1 MPLRQDRVVLA
12 AHVVAESAWVFALAG
27 IVGTLAGFDS
37 SPQSWYGVVGILGLS
52 VLLSR
57 ITPRKGQKAEVMY
70 ALMAVLGLAVVYV
83 SVALHV
89 EPGQIRPLWAIDW
102 LINDAPGGYTSRGLF
117 GAILGVLLWWRG
129 TRVSSNEFPTDDLSF
144 TFRVGM
150 LVLVAALIYDLNT
163 DESLSTFPM
172 VFLFFGSSLIGLSAG
187 HLLEES
193 RHSAGERTWPK
204 AIGATV
210 AGHHHVRP
218 SGRAREPRCLV
229 VPLQARDSGAGGAG
243 KGRPLGHHRAHR
255 LRIRRGR
262 GLAHQPLG
270 HLPGRARAAPR
281 GGDQPGDTGLL
292 GDTPRGAG
300 GGVRG
305 ICDCP
310 SDNRVGVGGH
320 CRGHRIADPGSGV
333 SAGAAR
339 TGPWH
344 GGAAR
349 LDGAGREPRRGRRE
363 VGAPPRAGRAE
374 ASAAQGVSSA
384 GRPAG
389 IVEAFRLYYD
399 LLDTA
404 EEQGITRRKHDTPT
418 EFQGRLEGTFPSDVV
433 RPSTETFNLAIYADV
448 PADRSSI
455 GRLRQS
461 LKDATAMIRRERD
474 EEEEEDN
481 GDIPW

>member
-70 ALMAVLGLAVVYV
+70 ALMAVLGLMVVYA

-129 TRVSSNEFPTDDLSF
+129 TRVASNEFPTDDLSF

-210 AGHHHVRP
+210 AAITAFGLLVALVNRGVLSFLSKP
-218 SGRAREPRCLV
+218 ATAALEALARGVLWGIIAPIAFVFDVVVGWLIDLLGIFQGEREQPQEEEINPEIQGFLETLQEEQAAASEGFATVLQIIEWALVAIVVVIVLLILGRAFRRVLRGRDRGTEGR
-229 VPLQARDSGAGGAG
+229 RDSMAQDANPVGDVAKLALRLVPDVLKRPQR
-243 KGRPLGHHRAHR
+243 KGY
-255 LRIRRGR
+255 
-262 GLAHQPLG
+262 
-270 HLPGRARAAPR
+270 
-281 GGDQPGDTGLL
+281 
-292 GDTPRGAG
+292 
-300 GGVRG
+300 
-305 ICDCP
+305 
-310 SDNRVGVGGH
+310 RVP
-320 CRGHRIADPGSGV
+320 D
-333 SAGAAR
+333 
-339 TGPWH
+339 GP
-344 GGAAR
+344 
-349 LDGAGREPRRGRRE
+349 P
-363 VGAPPRAGRAE
+363 
-374 ASAAQGVSSA
+374 
-384 GRPAG
+384 G

-404 EEQGITRRKHDTPT
+404 EEQGITRRKYDTPT

-474 EEEEEDN
+474 EEEEEEE
-481 GDIPW
+481 W

>member
-1 MPLRQDRVVLA
+1 
-12 AHVVAESAWVFALAG
+12 
-27 IVGTLAGFDS
+27 
-37 SPQSWYGVVGILGLS
+37 
-52 VLLSR
+52 
-57 ITPRKGQKAEVMY
+57 MY
-70 ALMAVLGLAVVYV
+70 ALMAVLGLMQ
-83 SVALHV
+83 SCTH
-89 EPGQIRPLWAIDW
+89 RWRCTW
-102 LINDAPGGYTSRGLF
+102 SRGRF
-117 GAILGVLLWWRG
+117 DRRG
-129 TRVSSNEFPTDDLSF
+129 PSTGSSTMPPAATLRVEYSARFSGWCCGGGEPASHPTSFPRTTLSF

-210 AGHHHVRP
+210 AGHHGVRP

-243 KGRPLGHHRAHR
+243 KGRPLGYHRAHR

-320 CRGHRIADPGSGV
+320 CRGHRIADPGSGRFGGCCADGTV
-333 SAGAAR
+333 ARMDSATRWRKNANPVGDVAKLALR
-339 TGPWH
+339 LVPDVLKRPQRKGYRVPDGP
-344 GGAAR
+344 
-349 LDGAGREPRRGRRE
+349 P
-363 VGAPPRAGRAE
+363 
-374 ASAAQGVSSA
+374 
-384 GRPAG
+384 G

-404 EEQGITRRKHDTPT
+404 EEQGITRRKYDTPT
-418 EFQGRLEGTFPSDVV
+418 EFQGRLEGTFPS
-433 RPSTETFNLAIYADV
+433 
-448 PADRSSI
+448 
-455 GRLRQS
+455 
-461 LKDATAMIRRERD
+461 
-474 EEEEEDN
+474 
-481 GDIPW
+481 

>member
-70 ALMAVLGLAVVYV
+70 ALMAVLGLVVVYA

-89 EPGQIRPLWAIDW
+89 EPGQIRPSWAIDW

-129 TRVSSNEFPTDDLSF
+129 TRVASNEFPTDDLSF

-193 RHSAGERTWPK
+193 QRSAGERTWPK

-210 AGHHHVRP
+210 AAITAFGLLVALINRGVLTFLSKPATAALEALVRGVLWGIIAP
-218 SGRAREPRCLV
+218 IAFVFDVVVGWLIDLLGIFQGEREQPQEEEINPEIQGFLETLQEEQAAASEGFATVLQIIEWALVAIVVVIVLLILGRAFRRVLRGRDRETEG
-229 VPLQARDSGAGGAG
+229 QRDSVAQDANPVGDVAKLALRLVPDVLKRPQR
-243 KGRPLGHHRAHR
+243 KGY
-255 LRIRRGR
+255 
-262 GLAHQPLG
+262 
-270 HLPGRARAAPR
+270 
-281 GGDQPGDTGLL
+281 
-292 GDTPRGAG
+292 
-300 GGVRG
+300 
-305 ICDCP
+305 
-310 SDNRVGVGGH
+310 RV
-320 CRGHRIADPGSGV
+320 PN
-333 SAGAAR
+333 
-339 TGPWH
+339 GP
-344 GGAAR
+344 
-349 LDGAGREPRRGRRE
+349 P
-363 VGAPPRAGRAE
+363 
-374 ASAAQGVSSA
+374 
-384 GRPAG
+384 G
-389 IVEAFRLYYD
+389 IVEAFRLYYN

-404 EEQGITRRKHDTPT
+404 EEHGITRRKHDTPT

-461 LKDATAMIRRERD
+461 LKDATAMIRREREED
-474 EEEEEDN
+474 EEEE
-481 GDIPW
+481 W

>member
-27 IVGTLAGFDS
+27 IVGTLADFDS

-70 ALMAVLGLAVVYV
+70 ALMAVLGLMVVYA

-89 EPGQIRPLWAIDW
+89 EPGQIRPSWAIDW
-102 LINDAPGGYTSRGLF
+102 LINDAPGGYTSRGVF

-129 TRVSSNEFPTDDLSF
+129 TRVASNEFPTDDLSF

-210 AGHHHVRP
+210 AGITTFGLLVALVNRGVLSFLSKP
-218 SGRAREPRCLV
+218 ATAALEALARGVLWGIIAPIAFVFDVVVGWLIDLLGIFQGEREQPQEEEINPEIQGFLETLQEEQAAASEGFATVLQIIEWALVAIVVVIVLLILGRAFRRVLRGRDRGTDG
-229 VPLQARDSGAGGAG
+229 QRDSMAQ
-243 KGRPLGHHRAHR
+243 R
-255 LRIRRGR
+255 
-262 GLAHQPLG
+262 
-270 HLPGRARAAPR
+270 
-281 GGDQPGDTGLL
+281 
-292 GDTPRGAG
+292 
-300 GGVRG
+300 
-305 ICDCP
+305 
-310 SDNRVGVGGH
+310 
-320 CRGHRIADPGSGV
+320 
-333 SAGAAR
+333 
-339 TGPWH
+339 
-344 GGAAR
+344 
-349 LDGAGREPRRGRRE
+349 REPRRGRRE
-363 VGAPPRAGRAE
+363 VGASPRAGRAE
-374 ASAAQGVSSA
+374 ETTAQGVSSA

-389 IVEAFRLYYD
+389 H
-399 LLDTA
+399 
-404 EEQGITRRKHDTPT
+404 RRGVPPVLRPARH
-418 EFQGRLEGTFPSDVV
+418 GGGTGHHPPQV
-433 RPSTETFNLAIYADV
+433 RYA
-448 PADRSSI
+448 
-455 GRLRQS
+455 
-461 LKDATAMIRRERD
+461 
-474 EEEEEDN
+474 N
-481 GDIPW
+481 

>member
-27 IVGTLAGFDS
+27 IVGTLADFDS

-70 ALMAVLGLAVVYV
+70 ALMAVLGLVVVYA

-129 TRVSSNEFPTDDLSF
+129 TRVSSNEFPADDLSF

-150 LVLVAALIYDLNT
+150 LVLVVALIYDLNT

-193 RHSAGERTWPK
+193 QRSAGERTWPK

-210 AGHHHVRP
+210 AGITTFGLLVALVNRGVLSFLSKP
-218 SGRAREPRCLV
+218 ATAALEALARGVLWGIIAPIAFVFDVVVGWLISLLGIFRGEREQPQEEEINPEIQGFLETLQEEQAAASEGFATVLQIIEWALVAIVVVIVLLILGRAFRRVLRGRDRGTDG
-229 VPLQARDSGAGGAG
+229 QRDSMVQEANPVGDVAKLALRLVPDVLKRPQR
-243 KGRPLGHHRAHR
+243 KGY
-255 LRIRRGR
+255 
-262 GLAHQPLG
+262 
-270 HLPGRARAAPR
+270 
-281 GGDQPGDTGLL
+281 
-292 GDTPRGAG
+292 
-300 GGVRG
+300 
-305 ICDCP
+305 
-310 SDNRVGVGGH
+310 RVP
-320 CRGHRIADPGSGV
+320 D
-333 SAGAAR
+333 
-339 TGPWH
+339 GP
-344 GGAAR
+344 
-349 LDGAGREPRRGRRE
+349 P
-363 VGAPPRAGRAE
+363 
-374 ASAAQGVSSA
+374 
-384 GRPAG
+384 G

-404 EEQGITRRKHDTPT
+404 EEQGITRRKYDTPT

-474 EEEEEDN
+474 EEEEEEE
-481 GDIPW
+481 W

>member
-27 IVGTLAGFDS
+27 IVGTLADFDS

-57 ITPRKGQKAEVMY
+57 ITPRKGRKAEVMY
-70 ALMAVLGLAVVYV
+70 ALMAVLGLAVVYA

-89 EPGQIRPLWAIDW
+89 EPGQIRPSWAIDW
-102 LINDAPGGYTSRGLF
+102 LINDAPGGYTSRGVF

-129 TRVSSNEFPTDDLSF
+129 TRVASNEFPTDDLSF

-210 AGHHHVRP
+210 AGITTFGLLVALVNRGVLSFLSKP
-218 SGRAREPRCLV
+218 ATAALEALARGVLWGIIAPIAFVFDVVVGWLISLLGIFRGEREQPQEEEINPEIQGFLETLQEEQAAASEGFATVLQIIEWALVAIVVVIVLLILGRAFRRVLRGRDRGTDG
-229 VPLQARDSGAGGAG
+229 QRDSMVQEANPVGDVAKLALRLVPDVLKRPQR
-243 KGRPLGHHRAHR
+243 KGY
-255 LRIRRGR
+255 
-262 GLAHQPLG
+262 
-270 HLPGRARAAPR
+270 
-281 GGDQPGDTGLL
+281 
-292 GDTPRGAG
+292 
-300 GGVRG
+300 
-305 ICDCP
+305 
-310 SDNRVGVGGH
+310 RVP
-320 CRGHRIADPGSGV
+320 D
-333 SAGAAR
+333 
-339 TGPWH
+339 GP
-344 GGAAR
+344 
-349 LDGAGREPRRGRRE
+349 P
-363 VGAPPRAGRAE
+363 
-374 ASAAQGVSSA
+374 
-384 GRPAG
+384 G

-404 EEQGITRRKHDTPT
+404 EEQGITRRKYDTPT

-474 EEEEEDN
+474 EEEEEEE
-481 GDIPW
+481 W

>member
-27 IVGTLAGFDS
+27 IVGTLADFDS

-70 ALMAVLGLAVVYV
+70 ALMAVLGLMVVYA

-129 TRVSSNEFPTDDLSF
+129 TRVASNEFPTDDLSF

-210 AGHHHVRP
+210 AG
-218 SGRAREPRCLV
+218 
-229 VPLQARDSGAGGAG
+229 
-243 KGRPLGHHRAHR
+243 
-255 LRIRRGR
+255 I
-262 GLAHQPLG
+262 
-270 HLPGRARAAPR
+270 
-281 GGDQPGDTGLL
+281 TTFGLL
-292 GDTPRGAG
+292 VALVNRGVLSFLSKPATAALEALAR
-300 GGVRG
+300 GVLWG
-305 ICDCP
+305 IIAPIAFVFD
-310 SDNRVGVGGH
+310 VGVGWLISLLGIF
-320 CRGHRIADPGSGV
+320 RGEREQPQEEEINPEIQGFLETLQEEQ
-333 SAGAAR
+333 AAASEGFA
-339 TGPWH
+339 TVLQIIEW
-344 GGAAR
+344 ALVAIVVVIV
-349 LDGAGREPRRGRRE
+349 LLILGRAFRRVLRGRDRGTDGQRDSMVQE
-363 VGAPPRAGRAE
+363 ANPVGDVAKLALRLVPDVLKRPQRKGYRVPDGPP
-374 ASAAQGVSSA
+374 
-384 GRPAG
+384 G

-404 EEQGITRRKHDTPT
+404 EEQGITRRKYDTPT

-474 EEEEEDN
+474 EEEEEEE
-481 GDIPW
+481 W

>member
-27 IVGTLAGFDS
+27 IVGTLADFDS

-70 ALMAVLGLAVVYV
+70 ALMAVLGLMVVYA

-89 EPGQIRPLWAIDW
+89 EPGQIRPAWAIDW

-129 TRVSSNEFPTDDLSF
+129 TRVASNEFPTDDLSF

-210 AGHHHVRP
+210 AGITTFGLLVALVNRGVLSFLSKP
-218 SGRAREPRCLV
+218 ATAALEALARGVLWGIIAPIAFVFDVVVGWLISLLGIFRGEREQPQEEEINPEIQGFLETLQEEQAAASEGFATVLQIIEWALVAIVVVIVLLILGRAFRRVLRGRDRGTDG
-229 VPLQARDSGAGGAG
+229 QRDSMVQEANPVGDVAKLALRLVPDVLKRPQR
-243 KGRPLGHHRAHR
+243 KGY
-255 LRIRRGR
+255 
-262 GLAHQPLG
+262 
-270 HLPGRARAAPR
+270 
-281 GGDQPGDTGLL
+281 
-292 GDTPRGAG
+292 
-300 GGVRG
+300 
-305 ICDCP
+305 
-310 SDNRVGVGGH
+310 RVP
-320 CRGHRIADPGSGV
+320 D
-333 SAGAAR
+333 
-339 TGPWH
+339 GP
-344 GGAAR
+344 
-349 LDGAGREPRRGRRE
+349 P
-363 VGAPPRAGRAE
+363 
-374 ASAAQGVSSA
+374 
-384 GRPAG
+384 G

-404 EEQGITRRKHDTPT
+404 EEQGITRRKYDTPT

-455 GRLRQS
+455 GRLRES
-461 LKDATAMIRRERD
+461 LRAAKAMIRRERD
-474 EEEEEDN
+474 EEEEEE
-481 GDIPW
+481 

>member
-27 IVGTLAGFDS
+27 IVGTLADFDS

-70 ALMAVLGLAVVYV
+70 ALMAVLGLMVVYA

-129 TRVSSNEFPTDDLSF
+129 TRVASNEFPTDDLSF

-193 RHSAGERTWPK
+193 QRSAGERTWPK

-210 AGHHHVRP
+210 AAITAFGLLVALINRGVLTFLSKPATAALEALVRGVLWGIIAP
-218 SGRAREPRCLV
+218 IAFVFDVVVGWLIDLLGIFQGEREQPQEEEINPEIQGFLETLQEEQTAASEGFATVLQIIEWALVAIVVVIVLLILGRAFRRVLRGRDRGTDG
-229 VPLQARDSGAGGAG
+229 QRDSMVQEANPVGDVAKLALRLVPDVLKRPQR
-243 KGRPLGHHRAHR
+243 KGY
-255 LRIRRGR
+255 
-262 GLAHQPLG
+262 
-270 HLPGRARAAPR
+270 
-281 GGDQPGDTGLL
+281 
-292 GDTPRGAG
+292 
-300 GGVRG
+300 
-305 ICDCP
+305 
-310 SDNRVGVGGH
+310 RVP
-320 CRGHRIADPGSGV
+320 D
-333 SAGAAR
+333 
-339 TGPWH
+339 GP
-344 GGAAR
+344 
-349 LDGAGREPRRGRRE
+349 P
-363 VGAPPRAGRAE
+363 
-374 ASAAQGVSSA
+374 
-384 GRPAG
+384 G

-404 EEQGITRRKHDTPT
+404 EEQGITRRKYDTPT

-474 EEEEEDN
+474 EEEEEEE
-481 GDIPW
+481 W

>member
-27 IVGTLAGFDS
+27 IVGTLADFDS

-70 ALMAVLGLAVVYV
+70 ALMAVLGLAVVYA

-89 EPGQIRPLWAIDW
+89 EPGQIRPSWAIDW
-102 LINDAPGGYTSRGLF
+102 LINDAPGGYTSRGVF

-129 TRVSSNEFPTDDLSF
+129 TRVASNEFPTDDLSF

-210 AGHHHVRP
+210 AGITTFGLLVALVNRGVLSFLSKP
-218 SGRAREPRCLV
+218 ATAALEALARGVLWGIIVPIAFVFDVVVGWLISLLGIFRGEQEQPQEEEINPEIQGFLETLQEEQAAASEGFATVLQIIEWALVAIVVVIVLLILGRAFRRVLRGRDRGTEGR
-229 VPLQARDSGAGGAG
+229 RDSMAQDANPVGDVAKLALRLVPDVLKRPQR
-243 KGRPLGHHRAHR
+243 KGY
-255 LRIRRGR
+255 
-262 GLAHQPLG
+262 
-270 HLPGRARAAPR
+270 
-281 GGDQPGDTGLL
+281 
-292 GDTPRGAG
+292 
-300 GGVRG
+300 
-305 ICDCP
+305 
-310 SDNRVGVGGH
+310 RVP
-320 CRGHRIADPGSGV
+320 D
-333 SAGAAR
+333 
-339 TGPWH
+339 GP
-344 GGAAR
+344 
-349 LDGAGREPRRGRRE
+349 P
-363 VGAPPRAGRAE
+363 
-374 ASAAQGVSSA
+374 
-384 GRPAG
+384 G

-404 EEQGITRRKHDTPT
+404 EEQGITRRKYDTPT

-474 EEEEEDN
+474 EEEEEEE
-481 GDIPW
+481 W

>member
-70 ALMAVLGLAVVYV
+70 ALMAVLGLMVVYV

-129 TRVSSNEFPTDDLSF
+129 TRVASNEFPTDDLSF

-193 RHSAGERTWPK
+193 RHSAGGRTWPK

-210 AGHHHVRP
+210 AAITAFGLLVALINRGVLTFLAKPATAALEALVRGVLWGIIAPIAFVFDVVVGWLIDLLGIFQGEREQPQEEEINPEIQGFLETLQEEREAP
-218 SGRAREPRCLV
+218 SEAFDMVLQIIEWALV
-229 VPLQARDSGAGGAG
+229 VVIVVIVALLLSRAFRRLLRGRDRGTDGQRDSVA
-243 KGRPLGHHRAHR
+243 
-255 LRIRRGR
+255 
-262 GLAHQPLG
+262 Q
-270 HLPGRARAAPR
+270 
-281 GGDQPGDTGLL
+281 D
-292 GDTPRGAG
+292 
-300 GGVRG
+300 
-305 ICDCP
+305 
-310 SDNRVGVGGH
+310 
-320 CRGHRIADPGSGV
+320 ADPVGDVAKLALRLVPDVLKRPQRKGYRV
-333 SAGAAR
+333 PN
-339 TGPWH
+339 GP
-344 GGAAR
+344 
-349 LDGAGREPRRGRRE
+349 P
-363 VGAPPRAGRAE
+363 
-374 ASAAQGVSSA
+374 
-384 GRPAG
+384 G
-389 IVEAFRLYYD
+389 IVEAFRLYYN

-404 EEQGITRRKHDTPT
+404 EEHGITRRKHDTPT

-461 LKDATAMIRRERD
+461 LKDATAMIRREREED
-474 EEEEEDN
+474 EEEE
-481 GDIPW
+481 W

>member
-27 IVGTLAGFDS
+27 IVGTLADFDS

-70 ALMAVLGLAVVYV
+70 ALMAVLGLVVVYA

-89 EPGQIRPLWAIDW
+89 EPGQIRPSWAIDW

-129 TRVSSNEFPTDDLSF
+129 TRVASNEFPTDDLSF

-193 RHSAGERTWPK
+193 RHSAGGRTWPK

-210 AGHHHVRP
+210 AGITTFGLLVALVNRGVLSFLSKP
-218 SGRAREPRCLV
+218 ATAALEALARGVLWGIIAPIAFVFDVVVGWLISLLGIFRGEREQPQEEEINPEIQGFLETLQEEQAAASEGFATVLQIIEWALVAIVVVIVLLILGRAFRRVLRGRDRGTEG
-229 VPLQARDSGAGGAG
+229 QRDSMVQEANPVGDVAKLALRLVPDVLKRPQR
-243 KGRPLGHHRAHR
+243 KGY
-255 LRIRRGR
+255 
-262 GLAHQPLG
+262 
-270 HLPGRARAAPR
+270 
-281 GGDQPGDTGLL
+281 
-292 GDTPRGAG
+292 
-300 GGVRG
+300 
-305 ICDCP
+305 
-310 SDNRVGVGGH
+310 RVP
-320 CRGHRIADPGSGV
+320 D
-333 SAGAAR
+333 
-339 TGPWH
+339 GP
-344 GGAAR
+344 
-349 LDGAGREPRRGRRE
+349 P
-363 VGAPPRAGRAE
+363 
-374 ASAAQGVSSA
+374 
-384 GRPAG
+384 G

-404 EEQGITRRKHDTPT
+404 EEQGITRRKYDTPT
-418 EFQGRLEGTFPSDVV
+418 EFQGRFGGNVPQRRGASLDRDIQPSH
-433 RPSTETFNLAIYADV
+433 
-448 PADRSSI
+448 
-455 GRLRQS
+455 LR
-461 LKDATAMIRRERD
+461 RRA
-474 EEEEEDN
+474 
-481 GDIPW
+481 G

>member
-70 ALMAVLGLAVVYV
+70 ALMAVLGLMVVYV

-89 EPGQIRPLWAIDW
+89 EPGQIRPSWAIDW
-102 LINDAPGGYTSRGLF
+102 LINDAPGGYTSRGVF

-129 TRVSSNEFPTDDLSF
+129 TRVASNEFPTDDLSF

-210 AGHHHVRP
+210 AGITAFGLLVALVNRGVLSFLSKP
-218 SGRAREPRCLV
+218 ATAALEALARGVLWGIIAPIAFVFDVVVGWLISLLGIFRGEREQPQEEEINPEIQGFLETLQEEQAAASEGFATVLQIIEWALVAIVVVIVLLILGRAFRRVLRGRDRGTDG
-229 VPLQARDSGAGGAG
+229 QRDSMVQEANPVGDVAKLALRLVPDVLKRPQR
-243 KGRPLGHHRAHR
+243 KGY
-255 LRIRRGR
+255 
-262 GLAHQPLG
+262 
-270 HLPGRARAAPR
+270 
-281 GGDQPGDTGLL
+281 
-292 GDTPRGAG
+292 
-300 GGVRG
+300 
-305 ICDCP
+305 
-310 SDNRVGVGGH
+310 RVP
-320 CRGHRIADPGSGV
+320 D
-333 SAGAAR
+333 
-339 TGPWH
+339 GP
-344 GGAAR
+344 
-349 LDGAGREPRRGRRE
+349 P
-363 VGAPPRAGRAE
+363 
-374 ASAAQGVSSA
+374 
-384 GRPAG
+384 G

-404 EEQGITRRKHDTPT
+404 EEHGITRRKHDTPT

-433 RPSTETFNLAIYADV
+433 RPSTESFNLAIYADV

-474 EEEEEDN
+474 EEDEEEE
-481 GDIPW
+481 W

>member
-70 ALMAVLGLAVVYV
+70 ALMAVLGLAVVYA

-129 TRVSSNEFPTDDLSF
+129 TRVASNEFPTDDLSF

-210 AGHHHVRP
+210 AGITTFGLLVALVNRGVLSFLSKP
-218 SGRAREPRCLV
+218 ATAALEALARGVLWGIIAPIAFVFDVVVGWLISLLGIFRGEREQPQEEEINPEIQGFLETLQEEQAAASEGFATVLQIIEWALVAIVVVIVLLILGRAFRRVLRGRDRGTDG
-229 VPLQARDSGAGGAG
+229 QRDSMVQEANPVGDVAKLALRLVPDVLKRPQR
-243 KGRPLGHHRAHR
+243 KGY
-255 LRIRRGR
+255 
-262 GLAHQPLG
+262 
-270 HLPGRARAAPR
+270 
-281 GGDQPGDTGLL
+281 
-292 GDTPRGAG
+292 
-300 GGVRG
+300 
-305 ICDCP
+305 
-310 SDNRVGVGGH
+310 RVP
-320 CRGHRIADPGSGV
+320 D
-333 SAGAAR
+333 
-339 TGPWH
+339 GP
-344 GGAAR
+344 
-349 LDGAGREPRRGRRE
+349 P
-363 VGAPPRAGRAE
+363 
-374 ASAAQGVSSA
+374 
-384 GRPAG
+384 G

-404 EEQGITRRKHDTPT
+404 EEQGITRRKYDTPT

-474 EEEEEDN
+474 EEEEEEE
-481 GDIPW
+481 W

>member
-27 IVGTLAGFDS
+27 IVGTLADFDS

-70 ALMAVLGLAVVYV
+70 ALMAVLGLMVVYV

-129 TRVSSNEFPTDDLSF
+129 TRVASNEFPTDDLSF

-193 RHSAGERTWPK
+193 RHSAGGRTWPK

-210 AGHHHVRP
+210 AAITAFGLLVALINRGVLTFLAKPATAALEALVRGVLWGIIAPIAFVFDVVVGWLIDLLGIFQGEREQPQEEEINPEIQGFLETLQEEREAP
-218 SGRAREPRCLV
+218 SEAFDMVLQIIEWALV
-229 VPLQARDSGAGGAG
+229 VVIVVIVALLLSRAFRRLLRGRDRGTDGQRDSVA
-243 KGRPLGHHRAHR
+243 
-255 LRIRRGR
+255 
-262 GLAHQPLG
+262 Q
-270 HLPGRARAAPR
+270 
-281 GGDQPGDTGLL
+281 D
-292 GDTPRGAG
+292 
-300 GGVRG
+300 
-305 ICDCP
+305 
-310 SDNRVGVGGH
+310 
-320 CRGHRIADPGSGV
+320 ADPVGDVAKLALRLVPDVLKRPQRKGYRV
-333 SAGAAR
+333 PN
-339 TGPWH
+339 GP
-344 GGAAR
+344 
-349 LDGAGREPRRGRRE
+349 P
-363 VGAPPRAGRAE
+363 
-374 ASAAQGVSSA
+374 
-384 GRPAG
+384 G
-389 IVEAFRLYYD
+389 IVEAFRLYYN

-404 EEQGITRRKHDTPT
+404 EEHGITRRKHDTPT

-461 LKDATAMIRRERD
+461 LKDATAMIRREREED
-474 EEEEEDN
+474 EEEE
-481 GDIPW
+481 W

>member
-27 IVGTLAGFDS
+27 IVGTLADFDS

-70 ALMAVLGLAVVYV
+70 ALMAVLGLAVVYA

-89 EPGQIRPLWAIDW
+89 EPGQIRPSWAIDW
-102 LINDAPGGYTSRGLF
+102 LINDAPGGYTSRGVF
-117 GAILGVLLWWRG
+117 GAILGVVLWWRG
-129 TRVSSNEFPTDDLSF
+129 TRVASNEFPTDDLSF

-210 AGHHHVRP
+210 AGITTFGLLVALVNRGVLSFLSKP
-218 SGRAREPRCLV
+218 ATAALEALARGVLWGIIAPIAFVFDVVVGWLISLLGIFRGEREQPQEEEINPEIQGFLETLQEEQAAASEGFATVLQIIEWALVAIVVVIVLLILGRAFRRVLRGRDRGTDG
-229 VPLQARDSGAGGAG
+229 QRDSMVQEANPVGDVAKLALRLVPDVLKRPQR
-243 KGRPLGHHRAHR
+243 KGY
-255 LRIRRGR
+255 
-262 GLAHQPLG
+262 
-270 HLPGRARAAPR
+270 
-281 GGDQPGDTGLL
+281 
-292 GDTPRGAG
+292 
-300 GGVRG
+300 
-305 ICDCP
+305 
-310 SDNRVGVGGH
+310 RVP
-320 CRGHRIADPGSGV
+320 D
-333 SAGAAR
+333 
-339 TGPWH
+339 GP
-344 GGAAR
+344 
-349 LDGAGREPRRGRRE
+349 P
-363 VGAPPRAGRAE
+363 
-374 ASAAQGVSSA
+374 
-384 GRPAG
+384 G
-389 IVEAFRLYYD
+389 IVEAFRLYYN

-404 EEQGITRRKHDTPT
+404 EEHGITRRKHDTPT

-461 LKDATAMIRRERD
+461 LKDATAMLRREREED
-474 EEEEEDN
+474 EEEE
-481 GDIPW
+481 W

>member
-70 ALMAVLGLAVVYV
+70 ALMAVLGLMVVYV

-89 EPGQIRPLWAIDW
+89 EPGQIRPSWAIDW
-102 LINDAPGGYTSRGLF
+102 LINDAPGGYTSRGVF

-129 TRVSSNEFPTDDLSF
+129 TRVASNEFPTDDLSF

-193 RHSAGERTWPK
+193 RHSAGKRTWPK

-210 AGHHHVRP
+210 AAITAFGLLVTLINRGVLTFLAKPATAALEALVRGVLWGIIAPIAFVFDVVVGWLIDLLGIFQGEREQPQEEEINPEIQGFLETLQEEREAP
-218 SGRAREPRCLV
+218 SEAFDMVLQIIEWALV
-229 VPLQARDSGAGGAG
+229 VVIVVIVALLLSRAFRRLLRGRDRGTEGRRDSVAQDANPVGDVAKLALRLVPDVLKRPQR
-243 KGRPLGHHRAHR
+243 KGY
-255 LRIRRGR
+255 
-262 GLAHQPLG
+262 
-270 HLPGRARAAPR
+270 
-281 GGDQPGDTGLL
+281 
-292 GDTPRGAG
+292 
-300 GGVRG
+300 
-305 ICDCP
+305 
-310 SDNRVGVGGH
+310 RVP
-320 CRGHRIADPGSGV
+320 D
-333 SAGAAR
+333 
-339 TGPWH
+339 GP
-344 GGAAR
+344 
-349 LDGAGREPRRGRRE
+349 P
-363 VGAPPRAGRAE
+363 
-374 ASAAQGVSSA
+374 
-384 GRPAG
+384 G
-389 IVEAFRLYYD
+389 IVEAFRLYYN

-404 EEQGITRRKHDTPT
+404 EEHGITRRKHDTPT

-461 LKDATAMIRRERD
+461 LKDATAMLRREREED
-474 EEEEEDN
+474 EEEE
-481 GDIPW
+481 W

>member
-27 IVGTLAGFDS
+27 IVGTLADFDS

-70 ALMAVLGLAVVYV
+70 ALMAVLGLAVVYA

-89 EPGQIRPLWAIDW
+89 EPGQIRPSWAIDW
-102 LINDAPGGYTSRGLF
+102 LINDAPGGYTSRGVF

-129 TRVSSNEFPTDDLSF
+129 TRVASNEFPTDDLSF

-210 AGHHHVRP
+210 AGITTFGLLVALVNRGVLSFLSKP
-218 SGRAREPRCLV
+218 ATAALEALARGVLWGIIAPIAFVFDVVVGWLISLLGIFRGEREQPQEEEINPEIQGFLETLQEEQAAASEGFATVLQIIEWALVAIVVVIVLLILGRAFRRVLRGRDRGTDG
-229 VPLQARDSGAGGAG
+229 QRDSMAQDANPVGDVAKLALRLVPDVLKRPQR
-243 KGRPLGHHRAHR
+243 KGY
-255 LRIRRGR
+255 
-262 GLAHQPLG
+262 
-270 HLPGRARAAPR
+270 
-281 GGDQPGDTGLL
+281 
-292 GDTPRGAG
+292 
-300 GGVRG
+300 
-305 ICDCP
+305 
-310 SDNRVGVGGH
+310 RVP
-320 CRGHRIADPGSGV
+320 D
-333 SAGAAR
+333 
-339 TGPWH
+339 GP
-344 GGAAR
+344 
-349 LDGAGREPRRGRRE
+349 P
-363 VGAPPRAGRAE
+363 
-374 ASAAQGVSSA
+374 
-384 GRPAG
+384 G

-404 EEQGITRRKHDTPT
+404 EEHGITRRKHDTPT

-474 EEEEEDN
+474 EEEEEEE
-481 GDIPW
+481 W

>member
-27 IVGTLAGFDS
+27 IVGTLADFDS

-70 ALMAVLGLAVVYV
+70 ALMAVLGLAVVYA

-193 RHSAGERTWPK
+193 QRSAGERTWPK

-210 AGHHHVRP
+210 AAITAFGLLVALINRGVLTFLSKPATAALEALVRGVLWGIIAPIAFVFDVVVGWLIDLLGIFQGEREQPQEEEINPEIQGFLETLQEEREAP
-218 SGRAREPRCLV
+218 SEAFEMVLQIIEWALVVVIVVIVLLILGRAFRRVLRGRDRGTDG
-229 VPLQARDSGAGGAG
+229 QRDSMAQDANPVGDVAKLALRLVPDVLKRPQR
-243 KGRPLGHHRAHR
+243 KGY
-255 LRIRRGR
+255 
-262 GLAHQPLG
+262 
-270 HLPGRARAAPR
+270 
-281 GGDQPGDTGLL
+281 
-292 GDTPRGAG
+292 
-300 GGVRG
+300 
-305 ICDCP
+305 
-310 SDNRVGVGGH
+310 RVP
-320 CRGHRIADPGSGV
+320 D
-333 SAGAAR
+333 
-339 TGPWH
+339 GP
-344 GGAAR
+344 
-349 LDGAGREPRRGRRE
+349 P
-363 VGAPPRAGRAE
+363 
-374 ASAAQGVSSA
+374 
-384 GRPAG
+384 G
-389 IVEAFRLYYD
+389 IVEAFRLYYN

-404 EEQGITRRKHDTPT
+404 EEHGITRRKHDTPT

-461 LKDATAMIRRERD
+461 LKDATAMLRREREED
-474 EEEEEDN
+474 EEEE
-481 GDIPW
+481 W

>member
-27 IVGTLAGFDS
+27 IVGTLADFDS

-57 ITPRKGQKAEVMY
+57 ITPRKGRKAEVMY
-70 ALMAVLGLAVVYV
+70 ALMAVLGLAVVYA

-89 EPGQIRPLWAIDW
+89 EPGQIRPSWAIDW
-102 LINDAPGGYTSRGLF
+102 LINDAPGGYTSRGVF

-129 TRVSSNEFPTDDLSF
+129 TRVASNEFPTDDLSF

-210 AGHHHVRP
+210 AAITAFGLLVALVNRGVLSFLSKP
-218 SGRAREPRCLV
+218 ATAALEALARGVLWGIIAPIAFVFDVVVGWLIDLLGIFQGEREQPKDEEINPEIQGFLETLQEEQAAASEGFATVLQIIEWALVAIVVVIVLLILGRAFRRVLRGRDRGTEGR
-229 VPLQARDSGAGGAG
+229 RDSMAQDANPVGDVAKLALRLVPDVLKRPQR
-243 KGRPLGHHRAHR
+243 KGY
-255 LRIRRGR
+255 
-262 GLAHQPLG
+262 
-270 HLPGRARAAPR
+270 
-281 GGDQPGDTGLL
+281 
-292 GDTPRGAG
+292 
-300 GGVRG
+300 
-305 ICDCP
+305 
-310 SDNRVGVGGH
+310 RVP
-320 CRGHRIADPGSGV
+320 D
-333 SAGAAR
+333 
-339 TGPWH
+339 GP
-344 GGAAR
+344 
-349 LDGAGREPRRGRRE
+349 P
-363 VGAPPRAGRAE
+363 
-374 ASAAQGVSSA
+374 
-384 GRPAG
+384 G

-404 EEQGITRRKHDTPT
+404 EEQGITRRKYDTPT

-455 GRLRQS
+455 GRLRES
-461 LKDATAMIRRERD
+461 LRAAKAMIRRERD
-474 EEEEEDN
+474 EEEEDDN
-481 GDIPW
+481 IW